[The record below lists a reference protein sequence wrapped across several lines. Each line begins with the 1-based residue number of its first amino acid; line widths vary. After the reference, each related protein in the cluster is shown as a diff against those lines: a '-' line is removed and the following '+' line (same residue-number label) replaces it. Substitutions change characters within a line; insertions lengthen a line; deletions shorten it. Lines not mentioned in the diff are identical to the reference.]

1 VFVVSEN
8 IFNKLVKK
16 KKKKK
21 QERKKKEIERCVHL
35 LLIFFFDGGGGKM
48 AKLPPILSLSL
59 LVLFLSHPLLFLYIY
74 SYLL

>member
-59 LVLFLSHPLLFLYIY
+59 SSFSFSLIPCCFYIY